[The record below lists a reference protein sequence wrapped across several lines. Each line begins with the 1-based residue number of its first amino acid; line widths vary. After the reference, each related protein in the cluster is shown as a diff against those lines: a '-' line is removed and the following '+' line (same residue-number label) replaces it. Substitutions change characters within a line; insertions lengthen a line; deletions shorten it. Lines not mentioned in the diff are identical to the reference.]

1 MLLFPTPV
9 QRNDPAILSHS
20 FDRRPASL
28 IRGSPVG
35 RNIGGLSNLGE
46 FFLVSIQ
53 PSELFH
59 SFLYRV
65 SVDGVRRIVRH
76 LGQSPVSELILPF
89 SVKPTSVIIVM
100 DVSPTKDFFCR

>member
-1 MLLFPTPV
+1 MLLFATPA
-9 QRNDPAILSHS
+9 QRNDPAVFSHS
-20 FDRRPASL
+20 FDRRPATL
-28 IRGSPVG
+28 IRGSPIVG
-35 RNIGGLSNLGE
+35 NIGGLSNLGE
-46 FFLVSIQ
+46 FSLVSIQ

-89 SVKPTSVIIVM
+89 SV
-100 DVSPTKDFFCR
+100 

>member
-1 MLLFPTPV
+1 MLLFATPV
-9 QRNDPAILSHS
+9 QTNDPAILSHS
-20 FDRRPASL
+20 SDRCPATL
-28 IRGSPVG
+28 IRGSPIG
-35 RNIGGLSNLGE
+35 RDVGGLSNLGE

-76 LGQSPVSELILPF
+76 LVHSPMSELILPF
-89 SVKPTSVIIVM
+89 SV
-100 DVSPTKDFFCR
+100 